1 MAGSEAMTEPVIVE
15 TETAADREAAFAIRR
30 EVFCHEQGVSAA
42 DEFDGLD
49 AECRT
54 YLVRLSGAAIGT
66 ARARPVGSGAV
77 KIERMAILKPYRGRG
92 HGRRLMRHM
101 IGDLQHEG
109 VDTITLHAQCHAA
122 AFYRRLGFVAEG
134 DEFIEAGIAHVR
146 MVFAGERC

>member
-1 MAGSEAMTEPVIVE
+1 MTDIREITEAVDME
-15 TETAADREAAFAIRR
+15 RAFAIRR
-30 EVFCHEQGVSAA
+30 EVFCHEQGVSAE

-77 KIERMAILKPYRGRG
+77 KIERMAVLKPYRGRG
-92 HGRRLMRHM
+92 HGRRLMRRM
-101 IGDLQHEG
+101 IGDLKHEG

-122 AFYRRLGFVAEG
+122 AFYRKLGFIDKGAVFE
-134 DEFIEAGIAHVR
+134 EAGIPHVR
-146 MVFAGERC
+146 MVLGGRRTRD